1 MIAIALHTYIVVVY
15 VLLVITIVLQN
26 VDSFAKLDAQAAATV
41 AKIVIRKEDIDLIVC
56 LHYITYRIFNIN
68 SPW

>member
-1 MIAIALHTYIVVVY
+1 MYNVLMIAIALHTYIVVVY
-15 VLLVITIVLQN
+15 VLLIITIVLQN

-56 LHYITYRIFNIN
+56 LHYIPYFQH
-68 SPW
+68 